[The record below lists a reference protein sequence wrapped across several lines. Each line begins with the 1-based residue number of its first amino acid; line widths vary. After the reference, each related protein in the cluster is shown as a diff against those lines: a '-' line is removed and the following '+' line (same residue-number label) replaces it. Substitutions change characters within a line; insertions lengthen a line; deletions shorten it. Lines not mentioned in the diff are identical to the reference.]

1 MVAVIVSIAVV
12 MLFAGAMVMHYVPQL
27 TNKDYGDAE
36 NASDKLAEDRR
47 TATTM
52 TVAGRIVADV
62 GAFLLILVLLL
73 GAMLRSDWSDYVR
86 FGVLFFVAV
95 FAFSL
100 GFRL

>member
-1 MVAVIVSIAVV
+1 MT
-12 MLFAGAMVMHYVPQL
+12 HYAPQL
-27 TNKDYGDAE
+27 TNKDYSDDE
-36 NASDKLAEDRR
+36 YSSDRASEDRR
-47 TATTM
+47 AATTM
-52 TVAGRIVADV
+52 AIAGRIVADV

-73 GAMLRSDWSDYVR
+73 GAVLRTDWSDYLR